1 MRQLYT
7 NSIAVCGSGHTRKQ
21 FNSFDAV
28 IHMQESPAHK
38 RFLVGCRPPFMR
50 RTPHGASRL
59 VLAMSPWSV
68 ETGRAPS
75 RHCRDARVYGPTT
88 TAMLDDE
95 YTPPHTRTPF
105 PASIFFIRISPVHV
119 SVLAGAKE
127 NAVLVSPSHRR
138 DSRYVSREIMHL
150 FHGTVRDDAKQCRS
164 FGAQCLG

>member
-1 MRQLYT
+1 
-7 NSIAVCGSGHTRKQ
+7 
-21 FNSFDAV
+21 
-28 IHMQESPAHK
+28 MQENPHARNPYARNPYARKSASQAVLSRMQLTLHAT
-38 RFLVGCRPPFMR
+38 R

-68 ETGRAPS
+68 ETRRAPS

-150 FHGTVRDDAKQCRS
+150 SHGTVRDDAKQCRS